1 MEVLETTAILACFE
15 KFLKSMF
22 IVIGKFAFTLYIS
35 CLKRKEIFNFFWTCK
50 TCSNKRFMLK
60 VGFTVTQ
67 GLNSSCSEGQI
78 RANKVT
84 RGTHYDAV
92 ATMAVPEPS

>member
-1 MEVLETTAILACFE
+1 
-15 KFLKSMF
+15 
-22 IVIGKFAFTLYIS
+22 
-35 CLKRKEIFNFFWTCK
+35 
-50 TCSNKRFMLK
+50 MLK